1 MDNKIDQ
8 LKTEVSDIE
17 KSLDE
22 LKNNVTLSEADKKTQ
37 ADTLKAKAEAT
48 KQKIENEIHSLEN
61 KTDDDSKKKK
71 EEAETLL
78 NSFNETM
85 QLYTSILNTW
95 STNAPS
101 TTPEAKDDEKKSFFW
116 RAWDWIWEQWDAVRD
131 GEKRKTETWLNIL
144 RAWWALVT
152 WVALYKWVKKL
163 WNRAFW
169 KDKKKE
175 KDSDSGESKKDEK
188 KEEKWFWE
196 KPMWKT
202 IRTVWSILAVWSVG
216 YYVAHGI
223 YTQNRWLKDLRDR
236 EKGKKLWFEEAL
248 NYSKGIWNNKDEK
261 HMAYWMELNYDESTQ
276 EIIAYW
282 ERIKINKNARK
293 IVWMD
298 VNFKKYEDM
307 ICTAILIAYLKKEY
321 SWKCDVVAPFSLWSS
336 WNWNINADWETA
348 VNWTWIW
355 RRTSLATAW
364 WIAWIAAWIFSW
376 SVPVWV
382 VSTLWLGW
390 AWYIGW
396 QQIDQNNVMHNFMP
410 ELDNED
416 GKKSLIWYLNKLN
429 CWQKRNQN
437 AEELTQSP
445 IRDEAYACVQSIE
458 SEDGQGDRRW
468 GERKFDAVPDPN
480 NSNRYIFEAYG
491 RKINVEVTW
500 EQWNRKVKI
509 LWMMEEWNPSVKV
522 NQDLIK
528 NFWEMSLDEWVRTV
542 CLIWMYLKDY
552 NHWIKKLPAFE
563 YKSVLGAK
571 TWLYLNDWKNAWV
584 GTRVLREDT
593 FKNKFPTL
601 FTKKDEFVKFLN
613 EWINWDNNVS
623 IRKE

>member
-1 MDNKIDQ
+1 MTNIEQ
-8 LKTEVSDIE
+8 LKKETDEIKKWLE
-17 KSLDE
+17 E
-22 LKNNVTLSEADKKTQ
+22 LKNNVSISESEKKTKAEELKTKAESTKHKIESEIASLSE
-37 ADTLKAKAEAT
+37 
-48 KQKIENEIHSLEN
+48 
-61 KTDDDSKKKK
+61 KTDDESKRKK

-78 NSFNETM
+78 NTFNETVN
-85 QLYTSILNTW
+85 LYASVLASSETK
-95 STNAPS
+95 
-101 TTPEAKDDEKKSFFW
+101 PEEEKKETTDTEKKWFFKKTGE
-116 RAWDWIWEQWDAVRD
+116 WIWEQRD
-131 GEKRKTETWLNIL
+131 DVWSKEKWEKEWWINLL
-144 RAWWALVT
+144 RTAWFVAT
-152 WVALYKWVKKL
+152 WVWAISLAVKWIKKL
-163 WNRAFW
+163 FW

-175 KDSDSGESKKDEK
+175 SDSSDSSKEKKDK
-188 KEEKWFWE
+188 SFWDGTI
-196 KPMWKT
+196 WKT
-202 IRTVWSILAVWSVG
+202 IKGIWSVLAVWSVG
-216 YYVAHGI
+216 YYIAHGI
-223 YTQNRWLKDLRDR
+223 YTENRWLNDLRDR
-236 EKGKKLWFEEAL
+236 QKGKKMWFDEAL

-261 HMAYWMELNYDESTQ
+261 HMAYWMELDYNENTQ

-321 SWKCDVVAPFSLWSS
+321 SWKCDVAAPFTLWSS
-336 WNWNINADWETA
+336 WNWNINADWKTA

-355 RRTSLATAW
+355 WRTSLAAAW

-382 VSTLWLGW
+382 ISTLWLGW

-396 QQIDQNNVMHNFMP
+396 QQVDQNNVMHDFMP
-410 ELDNED
+410 ELDNEH
-416 GKKSLIWYLNKLN
+416 GKKSLIWYLNNLN

-437 AEELTQSP
+437 AEEMTQSP
-445 IRDEAYACVQSIE
+445 IRDEAYTYVQSIE
-458 SEDGQGDRRW
+458 SEEGQGDKRG
-468 GERKFDAVPDPN
+468 GERKFDAIPDPN

-509 LWMMEEWNPSVKV
+509 LWMLEEWNPSIKI

-528 NFWEMSLDEWVRTV
+528 NFWEMSLEEWVRTT

-552 NHWIKKLPAFE
+552 NHKIKKLPAFE
-563 YKSVLGAK
+563 YKSFIGTK
-571 TWLYLNDWKNAWV
+571 PWLYLNDWKNLWV
-584 GTRVLREDT
+584 GTRVLMEDT
-593 FKNKFPTL
+593 FKSKFPIL